1 MTKIVQFQTNFS
13 VGELDPLLKA
23 RTDLQ
28 QYQNSLEE
36 ATNVTIQPQGG
47 AKRRPGLRF
56 IHNFGTSFT
65 DFKIIPFEYSTSDS
79 YTLVFVND
87 RMYVFKKFCFTNK
100 YK

>member
-13 VGELDPLLKA
+13 AGELDPLLKA

-28 QYQNSLEE
+28 QYKNALEE
-36 ATNVTIQPQGG
+36 ATNVTVQPQGG
-47 AKRRPGLRF
+47 VRRRDGLKF

-87 RMYVFKKFCFTNK
+87 RMYVFKNSVLHM
-100 YK
+100 